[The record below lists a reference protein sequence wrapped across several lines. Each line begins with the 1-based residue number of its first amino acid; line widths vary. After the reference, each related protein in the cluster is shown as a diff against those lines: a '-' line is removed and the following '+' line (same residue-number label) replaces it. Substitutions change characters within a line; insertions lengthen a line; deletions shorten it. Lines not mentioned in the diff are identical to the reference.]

1 MTTIAHLREAHTQL
15 LEMISDVKTG
25 LTVEN
30 LKIKANAK
38 AMHTLLCDV
47 AVKVREHLGE
57 EDKEMY
63 PQLLKQ
69 GNALKHTAWNFIAG
83 ESELRKEFEAYYK
96 KYLKD
101 CKFELSTSF
110 VDETNGILDAV
121 LARIEREEKVLF
133 PKLEEA
139 GMFAAEQPV
148 RSRA

>member
-1 MTTIAHLREAHTQL
+1 MTTIAHLREAHAQL
-15 LEMISDVKTG
+15 QEMISDIKTG
-25 LTVEN
+25 LTADN
-30 LKIKANAK
+30 LKIRANAK

-101 CKFELSTSF
+101 CNFQFNEAF
-110 VDETNGILDAV
+110 VNETATILDAV
-121 LARIEREEKVLF
+121 VARIEREEKVLF

-139 GMFAAEQPV
+139 GMFATEQRA
-148 RSRA
+148 RSHG